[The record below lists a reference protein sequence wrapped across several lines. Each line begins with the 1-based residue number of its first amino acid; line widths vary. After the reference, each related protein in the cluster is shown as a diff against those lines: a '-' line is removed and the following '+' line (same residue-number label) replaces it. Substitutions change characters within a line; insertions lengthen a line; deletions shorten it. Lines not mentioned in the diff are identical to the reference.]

1 MTKESASHDRLSGSG
16 KPDSCPNICVY
27 NKTCHR
33 VRLADPVLL
42 CESGGIGRRTRL
54 RIWRRKA
61 WGFESPLSHQLSSSK
76 TKPENAE
83 EARQQRFL
91 GGLPRHPRGNCG
103 GAQKYPI
110 NVTTQN
116 SSATSAFQ
124 DFAFSFC
131 FLLSS
136 CIFAICLPNQTLPPC
151 NHSCHRRSL
160 TGRHSACS

>member
-83 EARQQRFL
+83 EAEAAEVF
-91 GGLPRHPRGNCG
+91 GGLAAAPARKLRRRTKISDQRYNPKLLCYLCVSR
-103 GAQKYPI
+103 
-110 NVTTQN
+110 
-116 SSATSAFQ
+116 
-124 DFAFSFC
+124 FC
-131 FLLSS
+131 L
-136 CIFAICLPNQTLPPC
+136 
-151 NHSCHRRSL
+151 
-160 TGRHSACS
+160 